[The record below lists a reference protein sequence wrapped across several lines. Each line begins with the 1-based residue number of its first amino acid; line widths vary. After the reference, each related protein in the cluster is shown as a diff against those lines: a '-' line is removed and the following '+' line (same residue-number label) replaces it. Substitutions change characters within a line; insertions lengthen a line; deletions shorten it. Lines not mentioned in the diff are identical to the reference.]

1 MRNFIMWRRGSG
13 LVSRVRPVFM
23 GLWVL
28 VGEKEN
34 RSSASL
40 FLSIALSLVWCG
52 GNRGPQLLIASFA
65 LLLARAYSEM
75 KA

>member
-1 MRNFIMWRRGSG
+1 
-13 LVSRVRPVFM
+13 M

-40 FLSIALSLVWCG
+40 SLSIALSLVWCG
-52 GNRGPQLLIASFA
+52 GNRGLQLLIASFA

>member
-1 MRNFIMWRRGSG
+1 
-13 LVSRVRPVFM
+13 M

-52 GNRGPQLLIASFA
+52 GNRGLQLLIASFA